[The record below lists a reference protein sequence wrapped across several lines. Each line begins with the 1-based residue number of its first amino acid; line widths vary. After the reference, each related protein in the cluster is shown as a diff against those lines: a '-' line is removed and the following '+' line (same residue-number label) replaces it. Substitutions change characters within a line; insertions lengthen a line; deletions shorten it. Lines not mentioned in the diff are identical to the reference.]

1 MLAWVKSCFQCK
13 NSQRDKVVLRC
24 KFIHRMLCTAVD
36 RVWNLRRRFPRSIQK
51 YSTMKKM
58 SVLKARWTFK
68 TRSNW
73 LAFIAA
79 DHSAQRAFAAI
90 NSGKSQKS
98 IFLKMQDAKS
108 HEGRSPQAVTCGW
121 GVQEQAANAGQRF
134 NRLVCRSEASL
145 CVPLCGCCVAS
156 KPYPPVVPAQAH
168 QGAVAWPRLR
178 AFVRTR
184 MLSRRGW
191 IEGGICTDVVY
202 RAAIVWVAYRQA
214 TGGAWRTA
222 QTDGWMGCVKEWAK
236 KGKKKAFSNTP

>member
-1 MLAWVKSCFQCK
+1 
-13 NSQRDKVVLRC
+13 
-24 KFIHRMLCTAVD
+24 
-36 RVWNLRRRFPRSIQK
+36 
-51 YSTMKKM
+51 M

-134 NRLVCRSEASL
+134 YRLVCRSEASL
-145 CVPLCGCCVAS
+145 CVPLCGCCAAS
-156 KPYPPVVPAQAH
+156 KPLPPVVPAQAH
-168 QGAVAWPRLR
+168 QGAVAWPQAAGLR
-178 AFVRTR
+178 
-184 MLSRRGW
+184 
-191 IEGGICTDVVY
+191 
-202 RAAIVWVAYRQA
+202 Q
-214 TGGAWRTA
+214 
-222 QTDGWMGCVKEWAK
+222 GCVHSCALACFQGEA
-236 KGKKKAFSNTP
+236 G

>member
-1 MLAWVKSCFQCK
+1 
-13 NSQRDKVVLRC
+13 
-24 KFIHRMLCTAVD
+24 
-36 RVWNLRRRFPRSIQK
+36 
-51 YSTMKKM
+51 M

-134 NRLVCRSEASL
+134 NRLVCAAKQACACLCAVVVLPASPTP
-145 CVPLCGCCVAS
+145 CCAGAGPPGGCGM
-156 KPYPPVVPAQAH
+156 AQAA
-168 QGAVAWPRLR
+168 GLR
-178 AFVRTR
+178 
-184 MLSRRGW
+184 
-191 IEGGICTDVVY
+191 
-202 RAAIVWVAYRQA
+202 Q
-214 TGGAWRTA
+214 
-222 QTDGWMGCVKEWAK
+222 GCVHSCALACFQGEA
-236 KGKKKAFSNTP
+236 G